1 MDRSGHCV
9 ADLGN
14 GDSRGGFKHGPVD
27 VEAVLTRLASA
38 RGKPNNWRQSIVD
51 LPVPLDLDSSLSAR
65 KELAAKLNIHAGDHS
80 SAEQNITLHK
90 AVMKKLAENGGKVP
104 AERRD

>member
-38 RGKPNNWRQSIVD
+38 RGKPCNRRQSIVG
-51 LPVPLDLDSSLSAR
+51 LLVPLDLNSRLSAR
-65 KELAAKLNIHAGDHS
+65 KELAAKLNIHAGDHG
-80 SAEQNITLHK
+80 SAGQNIALHK
-90 AVMKKLAENGGKVP
+90 VVMKKLAENGGKVP
-104 AERRD
+104 AELRD